1 MASFQTYQP
10 IRVTTATGLAVKAV
24 PGYLKGISVN
34 KATVGTVTV
43 SDGSTTIGVLAAATP
58 GGMYLVG
65 PSSFASLKV
74 SMTTAAED
82 VTFMVA

>member
-1 MASFQTYQP
+1 MAAFPKYTP

-24 PGYLKGISVN
+24 PGVCGGVSVN

-43 SDGSTTIGVLAAATP
+43 SDGATTIGVLAAATP
-58 GGMYLVG
+58 GGMYLQG
-65 PSSFASLKV
+65 PFPFASLKV

-82 VTFMVA
+82 VTFFVE